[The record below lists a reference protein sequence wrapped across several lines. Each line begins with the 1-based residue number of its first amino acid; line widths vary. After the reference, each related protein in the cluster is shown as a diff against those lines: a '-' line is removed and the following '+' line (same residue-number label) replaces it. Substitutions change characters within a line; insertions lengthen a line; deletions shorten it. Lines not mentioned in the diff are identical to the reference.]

1 MNKKVSKVLITL
13 LTFSLLF
20 TSCGSSSN
28 NESDKEADKQEK
40 PTIRLSTW
48 AGEEE
53 AKELQGIIDK
63 LNAKSD
69 KYKIVQ
75 DSNPADYDT
84 RITTQLSG
92 NGGPDL
98 FWVSAQRAAQF
109 AAKGVMLDITD
120 KLNSSSSPAAK
131 VSDYFDTA
139 LQPFKKDDKIY
150 GLPWIEQ
157 PIVLYI
163 NKDLFDKAGVPV
175 PGEGWNWDK
184 FLEAAKKLTIDS
196 NGKHPGESGF
206 DSKSVKQ
213 WGFTL
218 NGWPPVQMFIWQAG
232 GDVIAPD
239 FSNSPIDTPE
249 AKSGFK
255 FYSDLINSPMVP
267 SQQTI
272 KDRGF
277 DAMFRNKQVAMFMGG
292 AADALETK
300 VDFKCMVCEVPAGP
314 KGGKATLGDVLG
326 MGINANTKNKDAAFE
341 ALVDL
346 TDAIH
351 RWKVAP
357 PRKSLATA
365 EGMEKLHP
373 ERKDSMNAIIN
384 SMAYARQYRYF
395 GNYPD
400 WDNMFTTQLMDPIVN
415 AHGNPEK
422 LIPTVKPQLDSTLK
436 K

>member
-20 TSCGSSSN
+20 TSCGGSSN
-28 NESDKEADKQEK
+28 SKSNKEADKQEK
-40 PTIRLSTW
+40 VTVRLSTW

-53 AKELQGIIDK
+53 SKELQGIIDK
-63 LNAKSD
+63 LNEKSN

-84 RITTQLSG
+84 RLTTQLSG
-92 NGGPDL
+92 DGGPDL

-109 AAKGVMLDITD
+109 AAKGAMLDITD
-120 KLNSSSSPAAK
+120 KLNSSSNPAAK
-131 VSDYFDTA
+131 VSDYFDTS

-175 PGEGWNWDK
+175 PAEGWNWDK
-184 FLEAAKKLTIDS
+184 FLETAKKLTVDS

-206 DSKSVKQ
+206 DSKNIKQ

-218 NGWPPVQMFIWQAG
+218 NGWPPVQMFVWQAG
-232 GDVIAPD
+232 GDVIASD

-249 AKSGFK
+249 AKAGFK

-277 DAMFRNKQVAMFMGG
+277 DTMFKNKQVAMFMGG

-314 KGGKATLGDVLG
+314 KGEKATLGDVLG

-351 RWKVAP
+351 HWKVMP
-357 PRKSLATA
+357 PRKSLAA
-365 EGMEKLHP
+365 VDEMGKLHP
-373 ERKDSMNAIIN
+373 ERKDAMGAIIN
-384 SMAYARQYRYF
+384 SMTYARQYRYF
-395 GNYPD
+395 ENYPD
-400 WDNMFTTQLMDPIVN
+400 WDNMFWTQLMDPIVN
-415 AHGNPEK
+415 AHGEPEK
-422 LIPTVKPQLDSTLK
+422 LIPTIKPQLDATLK
-436 K
+436 R